1 MLGAPLHILEVVLL
15 DNDAFFLEDA
25 IRVVL
30 ALGVNV
36 EDFVVEALADIYN
49 DGVIIFCVS
58 LYYRVQKQRES
69 IRYSVKRLTY
79 IAYGLFRIFPLS
91 RVQLAVLV
99 PVEQFRNVH
108 VAIAHNPIPVQIVA
122 RIRLPLLLA
131 PPLQLRQ

>member
-58 LYYRVQKQRES
+58 LYCIIGFINKGNL
-69 IRYSVKRLTY
+69 SV
-79 IAYGLFRIFPLS
+79 I
-91 RVQLAVLV
+91 VL
-99 PVEQFRNVH
+99 RD
-108 VAIAHNPIPVQIVA
+108 
-122 RIRLPLLLA
+122 
-131 PPLQLRQ
+131 